1 MAKGYWIAHN
11 QIADVD
17 AYEAYKV
24 AAAPTLR
31 AHGAKFLVRAGSAE
45 FPEGSLRPR
54 TIVIEFPSL
63 QAAQDCNG
71 SETYKPPRQSE
82 RLSQRPTLSL
92 SKAMMAK
99 I

>member
-11 QIADVD
+11 QITDVD

-24 AAAPTLR
+24 AAAPALR
-31 AHGAKFLVRAGSAE
+31 THGAKFLVRAGSAE

-63 QAAQDCNG
+63 QAAQDCYA
-71 SETYKPPRQSE
+71 SDTYKAAKAIREIVSE
-82 RLSQRPTLSL
+82 
-92 SKAMMAK
+92 AD
-99 I
+99 IVIVEGYDG

>member
-11 QIADVD
+11 QIANVD

-24 AAAPTLR
+24 AAAPTLQ

-63 QAAQDCNG
+63 QAAQDCYA
-71 SETYKPPRQSE
+71 SETYQAAKAIREIVSE
-82 RLSQRPTLSL
+82 
-92 SKAMMAK
+92 AD
-99 I
+99 IVIVEGYDG

>member
-24 AAAPTLR
+24 AAAPILR

-63 QAAQDCNG
+63 QAAQDCYA
-71 SETYKPPRQSE
+71 SETYQAAKAIREAVSE
-82 RLSQRPTLSL
+82 
-92 SKAMMAK
+92 AD
-99 I
+99 IVIVEGYDG